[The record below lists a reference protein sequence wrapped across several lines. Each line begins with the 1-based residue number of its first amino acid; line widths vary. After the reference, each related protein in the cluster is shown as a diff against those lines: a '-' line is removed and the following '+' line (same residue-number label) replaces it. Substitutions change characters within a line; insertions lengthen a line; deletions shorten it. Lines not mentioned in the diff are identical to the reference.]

1 MATVG
6 VGAIL
11 VSSTQQLAELLR
23 VRDWDAVQSALSED
37 GDQAL
42 IDEANQFASADVPV
56 PVLELGGA
64 CRLRAVLVIAVDQ
77 AMIFLPLA
85 LFAGLICWGISGLAV
100 PAEVAAEWIYGDN
113 ATKGQIA
120 DVKGPGL
127 FAEPWPRVALRAG
140 RLLLHA
146 PDGDDPDRRR
156 AAQGVPR
163 TWGARNPT
171 VDRAPAR
178 ASRDHG

>member
-1 MATVG
+1 MQEAVADFRDVVAGLAHGLPLLLLVTVFLLMQAEGVWQVAFLTEWPAFAAVVVIMATVG

-23 VRDWDAVQSALSED
+23 VRDWDAACNGLSED

-64 CRLRAVLVIAVDQ
+64 CRLRAVLVIAVYQ

-113 ATKGQIA
+113 ATKG
-120 DVKGPGL
+120 
-127 FAEPWPRVALRAG
+127 RS
-140 RLLLHA
+140 
-146 PDGDDPDRRR
+146 
-156 AAQGVPR
+156 
-163 TWGARNPT
+163 PT
-171 VDRAPAR
+171 
-178 ASRDHG
+178 